1 MSVRCAIIGIAWL
14 ACACMG
20 GDAGGDSRGGGSG
33 DSEPAS
39 GTAERWLFDTIPG
52 GDLVHADDS
61 ESDLVRRL
69 GARNVRADT
78 VWLPEG
84 AFAIGTVLYP
94 GDSARRVDITWTDTI
109 ARARPEFI
117 RVSRGSAWRVA
128 PGAGIGTSLEEL
140 EELNGGPFEMT
151 GFGWDYAGTVIGWSG
166 GRLDSLW
173 SDRVI
178 VRLAPADDAPAE
190 LEGQVLGDRD
200 YPSEHPA
207 MQSLNPT
214 VYEILIRPR

>member
-1 MSVRCAIIGIAWL
+1 MSVRRGIAGIAWL
-14 ACACMG
+14 VCACVG
-20 GDAGGDSRGGGSG
+20 GEAGRDSSGARAGDVR
-33 DSEPAS
+33 PAS
-39 GTAERWLFDTIPG
+39 GTAGRWLFDTIPA

-69 GARNVRADT
+69 GAGNVRADT

-84 AFAIGTVLYP
+84 MFAIGTALYP
-94 GDSARRVDITWTDTI
+94 GDSARRVDITWSDTM

-117 RVSRGSAWRVA
+117 RVSRGSGWRIA

-140 EELNGGPFEMT
+140 EALNGGPFEMT